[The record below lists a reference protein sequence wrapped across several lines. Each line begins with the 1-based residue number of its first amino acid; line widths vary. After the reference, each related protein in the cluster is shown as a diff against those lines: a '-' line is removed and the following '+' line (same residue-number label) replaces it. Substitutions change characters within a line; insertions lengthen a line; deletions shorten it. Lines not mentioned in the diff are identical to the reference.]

1 MGTDNYKNI
10 NDSFSE
16 VREQMQRISKI
27 TSQLDLSPMLNA
39 QREIQSIGLMA
50 SNMMEGMK
58 SLLLEIQSNF
68 HSSGL
73 LDAVN
78 QLSKINL
85 PIYDLQ
91 ERLIDFSDS
100 IATVSRISNL
110 GTVLHSDAFAEMAKA
125 TSTLN
130 QIHAKLDFSGIIKP
144 LKSISGI
151 TMPLQGLSQQIQSM
165 NLAQYDLSS
174 LIPDTSY
181 IFDNIRAKNIDIAT
195 IDISAI
201 TDLLNDM
208 TYEEIVVEENGS
220 VKYQNAQYTRDEV
233 QEIVNKALHESN
245 ILIQQNSTEIN
256 ALVSEVKKY
265 QQQPLYQQVL
275 INLICGIILFLATP
289 FMQTVQDSIMN
300 IIVENKAKVMK
311 VIKAEYQSLVLD
323 NKEQLHYRFVST
335 EKMIVRITNKK
346 NSQPVGQVNF
356 GTVVEVLYKNKNWT
370 LIEYENENGKIVT
383 GWVYNRYLEKLN
395 R

>member
-58 SLLLEIQSNF
+58 SPLLEIQSNF

>member
-10 NDSFSE
+10 NDSFSQ
-16 VREQMQRISKI
+16 VREQMQRISKL

-58 SLLLEIQSNF
+58 SPLLEIQSNF

-78 QLSKINL
+78 QLRKINL

-130 QIHAKLDFSGIIKP
+130 QIHAKLDFSGIIKS
-144 LKSISGI
+144 LESIRGI
-151 TMPLQGLSQQIQSM
+151 TMPLQRLSEQVQSM

-181 IFDNIRAKNIDIAT
+181 IFDNIRAKNIDITT

-208 TYEEIVVEENGS
+208 TFDEIDVEENGS

-245 ILIQQNSTEIN
+245 ILIQQNSTQIN
-256 ALVSEVKKY
+256 ALISEVKKY

-289 FMQTVQDSIMN
+289 FMQTVHDSITN

-323 NKEQLHYRFVST
+323 NKEQFHYRIVST